1 MSRAPCTF
9 KQRDVTAAV
18 KAVTA
23 AGIDVARVEVDK
35 TGRIVIIAGKPGESM
50 SGEGSSSW
58 DAAIADL
65 ESR

>member
-1 MSRAPCTF
+1 MSRGHCTF

-23 AGIDVARVEVDK
+23 AGVDVARVEVDK

-50 SGEGSSSW
+50 SGEGSSW
-58 DAAIADL
+58 DKAIADL
-65 ESR
+65 EAR

>member
-9 KQRDVTAAV
+9 KQRDITAAV

-23 AGIDVARVEVDK
+23 AGVDVARVEVDK

-50 SGEGSSSW
+50 SGEGSSW
-58 DAAIADL
+58 DKAIADL
-65 ESR
+65 EAR